1 MKMMTE
7 EYNLKRIITIMIG
20 ILITILIFYG
30 ITILVTDKKSS
41 DTINDTDTEIQTKE
55 ILIGSIYNKTE
66 SEYYVLV
73 QLSAD
78 YSNMYSTVSAYQE
91 ADLIKLY
98 TADLNSVYNKK
109 YFGAVSN
116 FTTTYPTF
124 SKTTLIKITNG
135 VITSYYE
142 GVDQILDI
150 LTVE

>member
-78 YSNMYSTVSAYQE
+78 YSNMYRTVTAYQE
-91 ADLIKLY
+91 ADLNKLY
-98 TADLNSVYNKK
+98 TEEKGFKLS
-109 YFGAVSN
+109 
-116 FTTTYPTF
+116 
-124 SKTTLIKITNG
+124 IKEK
-135 VITSYYE
+135 E
-142 GVDQILDI
+142 GN
-150 LTVE
+150 